1 MDLNWKLNK
10 TEHIVQD
17 EWIDFRKESFILPDG
32 KEFSPFYNYSR
43 RNFVVIIARTK
54 DDKYITVKQF
64 RHGLKKVTTEFCAG
78 GIEGSEHESALLAAK
93 RELEEETGY
102 ISDKWKHIYTIP
114 SNPTI
119 ADNYAILYYADN
131 CEKACDQHLDST
143 EFLEVKE
150 CTEDEINDL
159 IKNNKFVQPI
169 HLMGWLMV
177 KKGVL

>member
-32 KEFSPFYNYSR
+32 KEFLPFYNYSR

-54 DDKYITVKQF
+54 DDKYITVRQF
-64 RHGLKKVTTEFCAG
+64 RHGLKSVTTEFCAG
-78 GIEGSEHESALLAAK
+78 GIERDEKDSALLAAK
-93 RELEEETGY
+93 RELQEETGY
-102 ISDKWKHIYTIP
+102 VSDHWKHIYTI
-114 SNPTI
+114 
-119 ADNYAILYYADN
+119 ADNYAYLYYADD
-131 CEKACDQHLDST
+131 CEKVSKQHLDST

-150 CTEDEINDL
+150 YTESEINDL
-159 IKNNKFVQPI
+159 IKNNEFVQPI

>member
-43 RNFVVIIARTK
+43 RNFVV
-54 DDKYITVKQF
+54 KQF
-64 RHGLKKVTTEFCAG
+64 IHGLKKVTTEFCAG

-102 ISDKWKHIYTIP
+102 VSNDWKHIYTIP

-119 ADNYAILYYADN
+119 ADNYAFLYYADN
-131 CEKACDQHLDST
+131 CEKVSNQHLDST
-143 EFLEVKE
+143 EFIEVKE
-150 CTEDEINDL
+150 YTEDEINDL
-159 IKNNKFVQPI
+159 IKNNEFVQPI

>member
-64 RHGLKKVTTEFCAG
+64 RHGYPSLVYYTEKRRGLENITSPLFV
-78 GIEGSEHESALLAAK
+78 LLLNK
-93 RELEEETGY
+93 
-102 ISDKWKHIYTIP
+102 
-114 SNPTI
+114 
-119 ADNYAILYYADN
+119 
-131 CEKACDQHLDST
+131 
-143 EFLEVKE
+143 EV
-150 CTEDEINDL
+150 
-159 IKNNKFVQPI
+159 V
-169 HLMGWLMV
+169 
-177 KKGVL
+177 